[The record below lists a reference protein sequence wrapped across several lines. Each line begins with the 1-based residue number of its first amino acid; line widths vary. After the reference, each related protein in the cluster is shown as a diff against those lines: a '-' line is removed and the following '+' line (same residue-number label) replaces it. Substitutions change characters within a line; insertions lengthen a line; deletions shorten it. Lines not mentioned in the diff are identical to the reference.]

1 MARLCASRSWA
12 CGFRRCALSTLACLL
27 AKYILVIVR
36 TEYSSALLLEAERL
50 LGLVDVV
57 LGLLAKATA
66 LAIAAHGLLG
76 LVDVVL
82 GLLTEATALAVAAK
96 GLLGLVDVVLSS

>member
-1 MARLCASRSWA
+1 MH
-12 CGFRRCALSTLACLL
+12 
-27 AKYILVIVR
+27 
-36 TEYSSALLLEAERL
+36 LLLEAERL

-66 LAIAAHGLLG
+66 LA
-76 LVDVVL
+76 
-82 GLLTEATALAVAAK
+82 VAAK

>member
-1 MARLCASRSWA
+1 LYV
-12 CGFRRCALSTLACLL
+12 LNT
-27 AKYILVIVR
+27 VVH
-36 TEYSSALLLEAERL
+36 LLLEAER
-50 LGLVDVV
+50 
-57 LGLLAKATA
+57 
-66 LAIAAHGLLG
+66 LLG